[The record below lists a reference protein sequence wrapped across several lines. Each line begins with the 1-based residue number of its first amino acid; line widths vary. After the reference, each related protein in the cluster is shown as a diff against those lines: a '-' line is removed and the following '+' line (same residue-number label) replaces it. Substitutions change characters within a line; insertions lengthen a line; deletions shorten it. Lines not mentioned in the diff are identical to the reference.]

1 MRGGDDIMDSLV
13 IWLFAVGLLRFSV
26 TLNGLVLMGCEIVAV
41 ALVDLTLKIYPV
53 TFAIAERS
61 SKSENRRWDII
72 C

>member
-1 MRGGDDIMDSLV
+1 MDSLV

-53 TFAIAERS
+53 TFAIAEGS

>member
-1 MRGGDDIMDSLV
+1 MDSLV

-61 SKSENRRWDII
+61 SKSENKRWDII